1 MATALEASGASAPKR
16 RARHQL
22 TIATFHRVLPEA
34 LRSRYPLPGLCVTP
48 EELDWF
54 LGFFQQRYDVM
65 PLAHAWRLYQA
76 GAPTERPL
84 LALTFD
90 DGERDNLE
98 YAWPVMQR
106 HGVRGSFYLAT
117 AHADSGEPIWH
128 DQIGFAL
135 LRAIEQGKTEGA
147 GSILGRT
154 LGPDSVAACIE
165 ATKTLS
171 PTERSDQVARLS
183 DLTTGGVPDWAAL
196 MDWSD
201 ARVLQR
207 AGNEIGSHS
216 LSHPLLPQCD
226 DAWLEREL
234 RDSKVRIESELGTGV
249 ETFCYPNGDADGRVA
264 RAAER
269 AGYACAVTTTWGM
282 SDASVAPFLLRRC
295 DINAEHVVDRTG
307 QLSAARLQ
315 LRLSGLQP
323 GL

>member
-1 MATALEASGASAPKR
+1 
-16 RARHQL
+16 
-22 TIATFHRVLPEA
+22 
-34 LRSRYPLPGLCVTP
+34 
-48 EELDWF
+48 
-54 LGFFQQRYDVM
+54 
-65 PLAHAWRLYQA
+65 
-76 GAPTERPL
+76 
-84 LALTFD
+84 
-90 DGERDNLE
+90 
-98 YAWPVMQR
+98 
-106 HGVRGSFYLAT
+106 VRGSFYVAT

-135 LRAIEQGKTEGA
+135 LHAIEQGKAERAGA
-147 GSILGRT
+147 ILGQALR
-154 LGPDSVAACIE
+154 PDSVAACIE

-171 PTERSDQVARLS
+171 PAERVEQVAQLS
-183 DLTTGGVPDWAAL
+183 ALTTGGVPDWAAL

-234 RDSKVRIESELGTGV
+234 HESKVRIESELGTQV

-282 SDASVAPFLLRRC
+282 NDDSVDPFLLRRC

>member
-1 MATALEASGASAPKR
+1 M
-16 RARHQL
+16 
-22 TIATFHRVLPEA
+22 
-34 LRSRYPLPGLCVTP
+34 TP

-54 LGFFQQRYDVM
+54 LGFFQQRFEVM
-65 PLAHAWRLYQA
+65 PLAKAWRLYQA
-76 GAPTERPL
+76 GTPTERPL

-90 DGERDNLE
+90 DGERDNVE
-98 YAWPVMQR
+98 FAWPVMRR

-117 AHADSGEPIWH
+117 DHTGSGAPIWH

-135 LRAIEQGKTEGA
+135 LRAIEQGKAREAGA
-147 GSILGRT
+147 LLGRQ
-154 LGPDSVAACIE
+154 LDASSVAACIE
-165 ATKTLS
+165 ATKSLT
-171 PTERSDQVARLS
+171 PTERSEQVARLS
-183 DLTTGGVPDWAAL
+183 DLTTGEVPGWAAL
-196 MDWSD
+196 MTWSD

-226 DAWLEREL
+226 DGWLEREL
-234 RDSKVRIESELGTGV
+234 QESKARIESELGAPV
-249 ETFCYPNGDADGRVA
+249 ETFCYPNGDADERVA

-282 SDASVAPFLLRRC
+282 NDDSVDPFLLRRC

-307 QLSAARLQ
+307 QLSSARLQ